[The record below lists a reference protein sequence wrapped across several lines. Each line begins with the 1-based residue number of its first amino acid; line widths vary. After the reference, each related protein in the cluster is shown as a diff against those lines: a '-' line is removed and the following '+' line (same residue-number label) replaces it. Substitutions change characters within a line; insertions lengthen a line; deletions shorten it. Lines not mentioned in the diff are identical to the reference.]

1 MRKSSS
7 PSIASQPSSPGK
19 AKSWALALILA
30 SMWAACGSEP
40 EPVQPGDGVPSE
52 LRAGNWN
59 RVRGQVPL
67 TPDQWEEANQLTALG
82 YADGVQEAPEIVQV
96 TRHDGARAGTGL
108 NFYVS
113 GQAPEAFL
121 IDMQGQVLHHWS
133 HDYAELW
140 PELEVKPDA
149 SGIGKWRR
157 AHLYPNGDI
166 LAIHEGI
173 GMIRLDA
180 DSKLL
185 WQYPGRTHHDM
196 HVTAEGRIWTL
207 AREVGIH
214 PVFSDER
221 VSMDDVLVE
230 LDADGQ
236 ELSRLSILECL
247 QNVDSPLLQKIE
259 YPDMFHANSIE
270 VLDGKLDG
278 RVAGFEAGN
287 LLISLRHVHALVVI
301 DVAARKVVW
310 SLEGD
315 FRWQHDAQITEAGSL
330 LLYDNHRLPEA
341 APISKILEFDPA
353 SKELIWSFEGNSKEP
368 FYSKTCGTTQRLGNQ
383 NTLIT
388 ESDGGRA
395 FEITSQ
401 GEVVWEYYNPHRGGP
416 GNEFIACLFALHR
429 VGPQADFDWL
439 QGPFASEE

>member
-1 MRKSSS
+1 MRILSF
-7 PSIASQPSSPGK
+7 PSFANQPSSLGK
-19 AKSWALALILA
+19 PRSWILILVIA
-30 SMWAACGSEP
+30 STLAACGGEP
-40 EPVQPGDGVPSE
+40 EPVPALDEVPSE

-59 RVRGQVPL
+59 RVRSQVPL
-67 TPDQWEEANQLTALG
+67 TPEQLEQANDLTALG

-96 TRHDGARAGTGL
+96 TRYDPARAQQGL

-121 IDMQGQVLHHWS
+121 IDMQGQVQHHWS
-133 HDYAELW
+133 HDYALLW
-140 PELEVKPDA
+140 PQLKIRPNA

-173 GMIRLDA
+173 GMIRLNA

-196 HVTAEGRIWTL
+196 HVTEEGHIWTL

-221 VSMDDVLVE
+221 VSMDDLLVE
-230 LDADGQ
+230 LDKDGNQ
-236 ELSRLSILECL
+236 LRRLSILECL
-247 QNVDSPLLQKIE
+247 QNVDSELLQKIE
-259 YPDMFHANSIE
+259 FPDMFHANSIE
-270 VLDGKLDG
+270 VLDARLEGQA
-278 RVAGFEAGN
+278 AGFEAGN
-287 LLISLRHVHALVVI
+287 ILVSLRHLHALVVI
-301 DVAARKVVW
+301 DVEAEEVVW

-315 FRWQHDAQITEAGSL
+315 FRWQHDAQITESGSL
-330 LLYDNHRLPEA
+330 LLFDNHRLPEA

-353 SKELIWSFEGNSKEP
+353 TGELLWSFEGSSREP

-395 FEITSQ
+395 FEITPQ

-429 VGPQADFDWL
+429 IGPQAGFDWL
-439 QGPFASEE
+439 QGPARSEE